1 MEHPRTRQGRLQS
14 PRCWGTLTATLVL
27 TNSNL
32 VLFIFQTW
40 VNSAHCGDAVRKNN
54 DTQTWACTHTTV
66 HDFRMKKTPH

>member
-1 MEHPRTRQGRLQS
+1 MEHPRTLQSRLQS

-40 VNSAHCGDAVRKNN
+40 VNSAHSGDVVRKNN
-54 DTQTWACTHTTV
+54 DQETHKHGCAHIQPCMTLG
-66 HDFRMKKTPH
+66 